1 MAAISDYLENA
12 LLNHVFGGATY
23 TQPSV
28 RYLALFTTATT
39 DAGGG
44 TEAVGGSYARQAIT
58 FGAASAGTVSNTG
71 TLTYNNM
78 QAGTYTH
85 CAVMD
90 AATGGNMLY
99 HGPLGAART
108 AFAGDTITVGAAA
121 ITCSLD

>member
-12 LLNHVFGGATY
+12 LLNHVFGGTTY
-23 TQPSV
+23 TQPTT
-28 RYLALFTTATT
+28 RYLALFTSATT

-44 TEAVGGSYARQAIT
+44 TEATGGSYARQAIT

-78 QAGTYTH
+78 PAGTFTH

-90 AATGGNMLY
+90 AVSGGNMLY
-99 HGPLGAART
+99 HGPLSSSRT
-108 AFAGDTITVGAAA
+108 ASSGDTITVGTGA